1 MLQPQKGT
9 LYHIKNKLASLQLE
23 ISEGAKE
30 VYLTNR
36 ERDDLPPS
44 IVGSAT
50 WEYFPLPRRP
60 SYWIQYTNTFGTS
73 IEFINDQWYNIFW
86 SQTFNSYYT
95 EGDQLIE
102 EAEEVR
108 LGSLTRFL
116 QTQETVEGKKHK
128 RQASLSTQGSSKYP
142 ASKRT

>member
-50 WEYFPLPRRP
+50 WEYFPLPRNQVIGSNTQIPLGQVLNSSTTSGTTSSGARP
-60 SYWIQYTNTFGTS
+60 STPTTQKVTN
-73 IEFINDQWYNIFW
+73 
-86 SQTFNSYYT
+86 
-95 EGDQLIE
+95 L
-102 EAEEVR
+102 
-108 LGSLTRFL
+108 L
-116 QTQETVEGKKHK
+116 KKL
-128 RQASLSTQGSSKYP
+128 RRSD
-142 ASKRT
+142 